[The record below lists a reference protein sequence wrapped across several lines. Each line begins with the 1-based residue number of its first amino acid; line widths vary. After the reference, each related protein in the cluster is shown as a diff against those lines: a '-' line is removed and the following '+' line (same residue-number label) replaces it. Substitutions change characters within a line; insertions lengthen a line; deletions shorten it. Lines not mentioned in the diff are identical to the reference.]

1 MYVYIF
7 MLHWLMGEATGGC
20 MVPLSP
26 TRLECVRSLTLMG
39 EATGGC
45 MIPPER
51 KDYKR
56 GKLRARTETFALEQ
70 ADFAAVTSGVRQDV
84 NWLRQCG
91 LMDYSLI
98 VGIMYKEC
106 NADGS
111 PPSFPPGG
119 AGLPGQPF
127 VTVEGKRATAYYIGV
142 IDFLQGWTGGKKCA
156 HVIKWLFAPK
166 PISTIEPAAYADQFL
181 NANDR
186 RFRTVAP
193 RARNGRGA
201 QGGAVQGGVVPGDAG
216 MMQAAQAGSG
226 AAVRVGAEAPRGS
239 AVGQKY
245 SV

>member
-1 MYVYIF
+1 
-7 MLHWLMGEATGGC
+7 
-20 MVPLSP
+20 
-26 TRLECVRSLTLMG
+26 
-39 EATGGC
+39 

-56 GKLRARTETFALEQ
+56 GKVRARTETFALEQ

-98 VGIMYKEC
+98 VGMMYKEC

-111 PPSFPPGG
+111 PPSFPPAG
-119 AGLPGQPF
+119 AGLQGQPF

-156 HVIKWLFAPK
+156 HVIKLLFAPK

-201 QGGAVQGGVVPGDAG
+201 QDGAVQGGAMSHDSSTAG
-216 MMQAAQAGSG
+216 MIQAAQAGSG
-226 AAVRVGAEAPRGS
+226 AVDGVGAGAPRGS
-239 AVGQKY
+239 AVGGKY
-245 SV
+245 NV